1 MRNFFYRVRVLRAL
15 SALKASNLKKNLV
28 LLAFALLLAGGV
40 FAQNVYLYSAEQE
53 QGFEAFRK
61 NDWASA
67 MFFLRKAG
75 SRPEGFDEETLYLL
89 VLSEVNACEYKDALS
104 DVNLFLNSFEKST
117 YRPYMYFQ
125 KGKILHLLER
135 NEEAVLVLSDFC
147 HLYPDSDLYASAL
160 YWIAECFYVE
170 YNFDSARAL
179 YERVVVDFPG
189 EEKAGDCRYRL
200 EMIAQRER
208 EEKLIYLLKVT
219 GEENLAAREEYE
231 RQIKLYQSQ
240 DKLGLRKSLADSQNR
255 IEELETELEN
265 LKRENS
271 ELALRLKLGISDG
284 NYARNEEKKVP
295 KVDSEVEALKR
306 KAEFLQFLLN
316 EGQ

>member
-1 MRNFFYRVRVLRAL
+1 MQEFFDGLRAL
-15 SALKASNLKKNLV
+15 GAFGLKKTLV
-28 LLAFALLLAGGV
+28 LFAAVLFLENGG
-40 FAQNVYLYSAEQE
+40 FSQNVPTYSAEQE

-75 SRPEGFDEETLYLL
+75 SRPEGFDAETLYML
-89 VLSEVNACEYKDALS
+89 VMSEINACEYKDALS
-104 DVNLFLNSFEKST
+104 DVNLFLNSFEKSV
-117 YRPYMYFQ
+117 YQPYMYFQ
-125 KGKILHLLER
+125 KGKILHLLGR

-147 HLYPDSDLYASAL
+147 HLHPESELYAAAL
-160 YWIAECFYVE
+160 YWVAECFYDE

-189 EEKAGDCRYRL
+189 DEKAGDCRYRL

-255 IEELETELEN
+255 IAELEAELAN
-265 LKRENS
+265 QKKVNS
-271 ELALRLKLGISDG
+271 ELELRLKLGISDG
-284 NYARNEEKKVP
+284 SKVIIQEKAAP

-316 EGQ
+316 DGQ

>member
-1 MRNFFYRVRVLRAL
+1 M
-15 SALKASNLKKNLV
+15 
-28 LLAFALLLAGGV
+28 
-40 FAQNVYLYSAEQE
+40 
-53 QGFEAFRK
+53 
-61 NDWASA
+61 
-67 MFFLRKAG
+67 
-75 SRPEGFDEETLYLL
+75 
-89 VLSEVNACEYKDALS
+89 
-104 DVNLFLNSFEKST
+104 
-117 YRPYMYFQ
+117 
-125 KGKILHLLER
+125 
-135 NEEAVLVLSDFC
+135 
-147 HLYPDSDLYASAL
+147 
-160 YWIAECFYVE
+160 
-170 YNFDSARAL
+170 
-179 YERVVVDFPG
+179 DFPG